1 MSIEYGEVA
10 AAEPRTSGTP
20 TSAVSGHCS
29 GSETWAAVS
38 GDENTGWRAATAV
51 RVCHVTMCHEGIN
64 TRIGGHGTLGAGAQ
78 LTVPSVHPS
87 HIRLLQSDATIE
99 YIYKDIKW
107 NNIALAE

>member
-1 MSIEYGEVA
+1 MSSESGEVA
-10 AAEPRTSGTP
+10 ATEPRTSGTP

-51 RVCHVTMCHEGIN
+51 RVCHVTMCHEGMRGSIL
-64 TRIGGHGTLGAGAQ
+64 GYLGAGAL